1 MATQNTTTDRRGIAD
16 LELMPWPLPAFDVT
30 RAQHAISRS
39 TVYRARCGIR
49 PAFHSM
55 ADAMEYERGFR
66 AYPDSRDIA
75 IDTPSWT
82 GYFDAERSQQLR
94 DEARADQAFEEQAQ

>member
-1 MATQNTTTDRRGIAD
+1 MATQNTTTDRRGISD
-16 LELMPWPLPAFDVT
+16 LVLMPWPIPAFDVI
-30 RAQHAISRS
+30 RGQQAISRA
-39 TVYRARCGIR
+39 TVYRARCGMR

-94 DEARADQAFEEQAQ
+94 DEARADAAFEERTQ